1 MRLIDAD
8 ELEGH
13 IKILGIWDEVENKDV
28 FTNDIKDAILKLID
42 AQPTAYDSDKVVEQL
57 EKLKSLVPVNR
68 VLDDII
74 NDKPKELG
82 MLIAYEKA
90 IKIVKG
96 GGVDGN

>member
-1 MRLIDAD
+1 MGRLIDAD
-8 ELEGH
+8 VNRDEFMEEVYDILSDEPDN
-13 IKILGIWDEVENKDV
+13 IKANLI
-28 FTNDIKDAILKLID
+28 ID
-42 AQPTAYDSDKVVEQL
+42 AFDEIQTAYDPDKVVEQL
-57 EKLKSLVPVNR
+57 ENLKSLVPVNR
-68 VLDDII
+68 VLDDIV